1 MRRDGQW
8 KKAVLIVPAVLAGL
22 VGCTTEMQTFPP
34 PAPDIRQQLAASP
47 LEAVGDE
54 HVYRPR
60 DPSSGIGQAAS
71 EGAKTGA
78 TIGLAPL
85 GMCDP
90 GGTGSSPEVEG
101 LACVIGLALTVIAVP
116 VGAVVG
122 AGVGAGIAHTEE
134 EVEVASANLNAALA
148 ELTLSEDLFDH
159 FQAVSA
165 SHEIGTLPIV
175 GESAAHEIESP
186 DDADD
191 GSPDRILEIGVIHLS
206 AESRGEWDPDLSIG
220 LMARARLLRP
230 SDNSVIYQRIWEY
243 RSPWQDYF
251 EMAEDD
257 AALLRSMIETG
268 LEQLADSMVTDLF
281 LTSEPEAHPVGPV
294 PEGEVWTTGIKSR

>member
-1 MRRDGQW
+1 MRRNGQW
-8 KKAVLIVPAVLAGL
+8 NTAVLMVPAMLAGL
-22 VGCTTEMQTFPP
+22 AGCTTATQTFPP
-34 PAPDIRQQLAASP
+34 PEPELRQQLAASP
-47 LEAVGDE
+47 VEAFDDE
-54 HVYRPR
+54 RVYRPR
-60 DPSSGIGQAAS
+60 DPTSGIGRAAG
-71 EGAKTGA
+71 EGAQTGA
-78 TIGLAPL
+78 AVGLAPVTL
-85 GMCDP
+85 CDP
-90 GGTGSSPEVEG
+90 ELMVETAGLSCLLG
-101 LACVIGLALTVIAVP
+101 LAMAVVTVP

-122 AGVGAGIAHTEE
+122 AGVGAGTAHTEE
-134 EVEVASANLNAALA
+134 EVEAASASLNAALA

-159 FQAVSA
+159 FQAISVS
-165 SHEIGTLPIV
+165 HQIGPLPMV
-175 GESAAHEIESP
+175 AESAAHEIESP
-186 DDADD
+186 DDADE

-243 RSPWQDYF
+243 RSPWRNYF

-257 AALLRSMIETG
+257 AALLRSAIETG

-281 LTSEPEAHPVGPV
+281 LTTELEAHPLGPV